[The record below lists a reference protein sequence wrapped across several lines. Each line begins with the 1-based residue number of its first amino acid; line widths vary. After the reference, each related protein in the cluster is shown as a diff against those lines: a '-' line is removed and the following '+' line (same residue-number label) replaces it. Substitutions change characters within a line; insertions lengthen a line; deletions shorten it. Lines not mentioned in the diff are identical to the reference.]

1 MKRGQLLFLP
11 VAAFAAI
18 ALAGCGPK
26 LAQTELGQK
35 EMEWEQYLKDT
46 YPEWRPPQT
55 LPPVVTDA
63 AKAQKEAPEAVVAVE
78 EEVVVAVD
86 EPSKITENPAN
97 YEMYTVQKGDSLW
110 KISKKFYKSG
120 SKWQRIKEANA
131 DQLPKSGLVKPG
143 MELRI
148 PLP

>member
-1 MKRGQLLFLP
+1 
-11 VAAFAAI
+11 
-18 ALAGCGPK
+18 
-26 LAQTELGQK
+26 
-35 EMEWEQYLKDT
+35 LKDS

-55 LPPVVTDA
+55 LPPIVADGG
-63 AKAQKEAPEAVVAVE
+63 KAGKDSPELVAVE

-86 EPSKITENPAN
+86 EPSKITESPSS

-131 DQLPKSGLVKPG
+131 DLLSDPGKVKPG
-143 MELRI
+143 MELKI